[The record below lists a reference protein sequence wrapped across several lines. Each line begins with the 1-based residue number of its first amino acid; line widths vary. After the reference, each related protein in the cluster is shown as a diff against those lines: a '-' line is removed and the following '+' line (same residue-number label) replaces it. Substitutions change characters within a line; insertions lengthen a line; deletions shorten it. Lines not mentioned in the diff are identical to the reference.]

1 MLNYKLRV
9 KLYIVLAQV
18 LSCKIVWNEEF
29 AILIDSWN
37 STKFLWVAVP
47 KTIYLYFKI
56 YIYIGI
62 LVVQVLMSH
71 LNKSLS
77 IQNGLYVR
85 KDPKKDVFLL
95 GMK

>member
-1 MLNYKLRV
+1 MLNYKLWV

-56 YIYIGI
+56 YICI
-62 LVVQVLMSH
+62 LVQVLMSH

-77 IQNGLYVR
+77 IQNGLYVW
-85 KDPKKDVFLL
+85 KDLKKDVFLL